1 MSQALIAAAR
11 EMGAKL
17 VQSAYSTIVREANDA
32 SATLLDRD
40 GNIVALAELIPMHL
54 ASMAST
60 FAPCV
65 AHHPVA
71 ELRPGDFYVTNH
83 PYEGGQ
89 HIPDVFIFSPIF
101 VDGEVVG
108 FSGTIAHHL
117 DMGGGRPGLNAG
129 ASDLFQE
136 GLVIPPS
143 RFNFD
148 RDWNGGV
155 FERLIAANVRVPD
168 LTLGDFNAQFAANAI
183 GGRRVQELCA
193 RYGKG
198 KVLKVMAELMDYS
211 ERRVR
216 AAIAA
221 LPDGEYVGEDALDDD
236 GLCDKPLPIRAS
248 VTIQGDR
255 LAIDF
260 SGSNPQVERNLN
272 SPLASTTSAA
282 LACVKTVLTDP
293 DIPFNGGSLRPV
305 SVSAPLGS
313 ILNPRPP
320 APVRARMEAGYRVFN
335 AVMKALAQV
344 APERVIACGFDT
356 TTTVALSH
364 SAAGRGWKIFIDVL
378 GGGYGAAHDQDGC
391 DAVDS
396 PLSNCSNTPVE
407 VLDLEYPYFRLIE
420 TGLLPDSAGAGRH
433 RGGLGFFRRYRILED
448 GVGLAIYSDR
458 FRLAPEGLFGGAPGS
473 TGRCWVLRGDEEIDV
488 GAKDE
493 FVLQREDILTVA
505 VGGGAGYGDPSERD
519 PAAIARDVAEGYVS
533 GSNSAR

>member
-1 MSQALIAAAR
+1 
-11 EMGAKL
+11 MGAKL

-40 GNIVALAELIPMHL
+40 GNIVALAELIPMHI
-54 ASMAST
+54 ASMATT
-60 FAPCV
+60 FAPC
-65 AHHPVA
+65 AARFPVA
-71 ELRPGDFYVTNH
+71 DLQEGDFYVNNH

-101 VDGEVVG
+101 VEGEVIA

-117 DMGGGRPGLNAG
+117 DMGGGGPGLNAS
-129 ASDLFQE
+129 ATDLFQE

-143 RFNFD
+143 RFNFH

-155 FERLIAANVRVPD
+155 FERLIAANVRVPE

-183 GGRRVQELCA
+183 GARRVQDLCS
-193 RYGKG
+193 RYGKRL
-198 KVLKVMAELMDYS
+198 VQQVMAELLDYS

-236 GLCDKPLPIRAS
+236 GRDDRPLLIRAK
-248 VTIQGDR
+248 VTIDGDK
-255 LAIDF
+255 LGVDFAGTHPQID
-260 SGSNPQVERNLN
+260 RNLN

-282 LACVKTVLTDP
+282 LACVKAVLTDP
-293 DIPFNGGSLRPV
+293 DIPFNGGSLRAV
-305 SVSAPLGS
+305 SVTAPLGS
-313 ILNPRPP
+313 ILNPRSP

-335 AVMKALAQV
+335 AVMKALSHV
-344 APERVIACGFDT
+344 APDQVIASGFDT

-364 SAAGRGWKIFIDVL
+364 SGAHGWRIFIDVL
-378 GGGYGAAHDQDGC
+378 GGGYGASRDRDGC

-407 VLDLEYPYFRLIE
+407 VLDLEYPYFRLIGTALIPNSCG
-420 TGLLPDSAGAGRH
+420 TGQH
-433 RGGLGFFRRYRILED
+433 RGGLGFFRRYLILED
-448 GVGLAIYSDR
+448 EVKLAIYSDR
-458 FRLAPEGLFGGAPGS
+458 FRLAPQGLFGGTEGS
-473 TGRCWVLRGDEEIDV
+473 TGSCWVERSRDRIEI

-493 FVLQREDILTVA
+493 FTLRREDILTIA
-505 VGGGAGYGDPSERD
+505 VGGGAGYGEHRLRD
-519 PAAIARDVAEGYVS
+519 RSAIARDVAEGYVS
-533 GSNSAR
+533 AAQVER